1 MVVLQQISIEDYDY
15 WIELNNDPENLHF
28 MESDREFDNEDFRA
42 ILSSDL
48 VKWYLIKEL
57 NDDLE
62 YYSVG
67 LFTVYVRN
75 SELYLGIIIDKN
87 YRRQGFA
94 RKAFEDYLKY
104 MDEAGIVT
112 NLCYFTDNFAA
123 KLYESLGYIPTGEK
137 KIVRGR
143 EFIYARRGA
152 NGNK

>member
-57 NDDLE
+57 NDELE
-62 YYSVG
+62 YYNVG

-94 RKAFEDYLKY
+94 RKAFMDYLKY
-104 MDEAGIVT
+104 MDEAGIAT

-123 KLYESLGYIPTGEK
+123 KLYESLGYIHTGEK
-137 KIVRGR
+137 KVVRGR
-143 EFIYARRGA
+143 EFIYARREA